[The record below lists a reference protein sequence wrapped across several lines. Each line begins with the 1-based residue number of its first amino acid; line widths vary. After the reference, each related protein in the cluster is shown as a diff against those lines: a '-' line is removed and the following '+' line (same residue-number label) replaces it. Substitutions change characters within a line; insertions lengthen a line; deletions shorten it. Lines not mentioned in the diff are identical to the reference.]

1 MAKKKGAKKNAKKV
15 TSAKTLSITDSINSE
30 VIAAALSSV
39 NQPVLLKVCRLC
51 ETKDGPFLNIFDAD
65 KVTAKKIEIVMPF
78 GIAENDDLPH
88 KICFRCS
95 AKVEELYEFIQK
107 CINTQKS
114 LRKAVGA
121 KGPIF
126 NKPRHRELWE
136 EKLNQSNISNDD
148 ICDALIKKAMEGI
161 KDIPLNP
168 PPLSEDDTRVINKLI
183 KKTPLIEEE
192 EEEDST
198 LNILKEA
205 KETDA
210 PTKMGNLAIKNPH
223 QEPVTKSLRS
233 NVEKTIDEIEK
244 KATRLDEKRATIV
257 DKTVNNSNTS
267 LESSSNNKNG
277 SEKKILQTN
286 TFSLDDSSKP
296 QPESTFNIMDHVSM
310 IKVNGVGVL
319 FQCKICNRNFLK
331 KEVVMSHACAK
342 NGLVKIAGPK
352 SFTPP
357 EPPKIPSVKYI
368 NTKEVKKPVVSNN
381 ENCQF
386 INLDDEDEDDK
397 PLVIKKPKPRI
408 GPASRVKR
416 RSTSTSEDS
425 SLPVSDNQTQIHVK
439 PKLSSTVQEP
449 TIQFPTLPSLNTR
462 YKLLPGPNNTFTLVE
477 EKVVENDAS
486 PHEKSV
492 TTPNNVETIVSGNDK
507 VNSRQN
513 INSKRSK
520 TASKSSVTENAAK
533 ADNASKSDNTSTS
546 NQPYPVGLFKTLPT
560 NTCSD
565 VQIETEPTFT
575 TPAMKKQSYTVV
587 QTGNPSK
594 LLISSKPQ
602 TAVQEVPKKKQR
614 KTKHEVKA
622 DLANKQPFSVTLED
636 AAPPRDTGFFTF
648 INVDPL
654 LQPSY
659 VLPTNNIIQES
670 QISTST
676 SISKQ
681 SEKEKETSK
690 YTCNMCDESFTREK
704 KLLAHIQSH
713 YSKMDEEDQLRSERN
728 TRKRKK

>member
-1 MAKKKGAKKNAKKV
+1 MAKKKGAKKYAKKV
-15 TSAKTLSITDSINSE
+15 TPAKTPSITDSINSE

-39 NQPVLLKVCRLC
+39 NQPILLKVCRLC

-65 KVTAKKIEIVMPF
+65 KVTAKKIETVMPF

-168 PPLSEDDTRVINKLI
+168 VPLSEDDVQLINKLT
-183 KKTPLIEEE
+183 KKTSSI
-192 EEEDST
+192 EEDSS
-198 LNILKEA
+198 LNDSKKE
-205 KETDA
+205 KETDIL
-210 PTKMGNLAIKNPH
+210 TKMVKSEIKKSLQGPI
-223 QEPVTKSLRS
+223 TKSLRS
-233 NVEKTIDEIEK
+233 NAETTVDEIETK
-244 KATRLDEKRATIV
+244 VTRLSGKRATNV
-257 DKTVNNSNTS
+257 DNTVKNVKSNPPI
-267 LESSSNNKNG
+267 ESASNKMNVDDKH
-277 SEKKILQTN
+277 IQQTN
-286 TFSLDDSSKP
+286 TFSLEDAANSP
-296 QPESTFNIMDHVSM
+296 PEPAFNIMDHVSM

-342 NGLVKIAGPK
+342 NGLVKTAGLK
-352 SFTPP
+352 SFTQP

-368 NTKEVKKPVVSNN
+368 NTKEVKKPIVSNN
-381 ENCQF
+381 ENCQY
-386 INLDDEDEDDK
+386 INLDDDDDDDDK
-397 PLVIKKPKPRI
+397 PLVIKKPKPKI

-416 RSTSTSEDS
+416 NDTTTTEDS
-425 SLPVSDNQTQIHVK
+425 PHPVSNNQTEIPVK
-439 PKLSSTVQEP
+439 TNLSSTAQDPIV
-449 TIQFPTLPSLNTR
+449 QFPAVPSLNTR

-477 EKVVENDAS
+477 EKPQDKPAS
-486 PHEKSV
+486 SL
-492 TTPNNVETIVSGNDK
+492 NFVETVASVNDK
-507 VNSRQN
+507 ANNRQN
-513 INSKRSK
+513 ISSRKCK
-520 TASKSSVTENAAK
+520 AAGKASVT
-533 ADNASKSDNTSTS
+533 DNTTDLSS
-546 NQPYPVGLFKTLPT
+546 NQPYPVGMFTTLPT

-565 VQIETEPTFT
+565 VQIEPEPTLT

-614 KTKHEVKA
+614 KTKHEEKA
-622 DLANKQPFSVTLED
+622 DLSDKQPFSVTLED
-636 AAPPRDTGFFTF
+636 TAPPRDPGFFTF

-676 SISKQ
+676 SISNQ
-681 SEKEKETSK
+681 SEKDKEQSK
-690 YTCNMCDESFTREK
+690 YTCNMCGEFFSREK
-704 KLLAHIQSH
+704 KLLTHIQSH
-713 YSKMDEEDQLRSERN
+713 YSKMDEEDQMRSERVP
-728 TRKRKK
+728 RKRKK

>member
-15 TSAKTLSITDSINSE
+15 TPAKSLSITDSINSE

-51 ETKDGPFLNIFDAD
+51 EAKDGPFLNIFDAD
-65 KVTAKKIEIVMPF
+65 KVTAKKIETVMPF

-168 PPLSEDDTRVINKLI
+168 PPLSEEDNQVLSKFI
-183 KKTPLIEEE
+183 KKTPSVDED
-192 EEEDST
+192 DST
-198 LNILKEA
+198 LNNLKEA

-210 PTKMGNLAIKNPH
+210 QTKMGKLTIKNLL

-233 NVEKTIDEIEK
+233 NVENTIDDIEK
-244 KATRLDEKRATIV
+244 KATRVDDKRATIV
-257 DKTVNNSNTS
+257 DKTVKNNNSS
-267 LESSSNNKNG
+267 LESSSNNKNV
-277 SEKKILQTN
+277 SDKKIMQTN
-286 TFSLDDSSKP
+286 TFSLDEVSKP
-296 QPESTFNIMDHVSM
+296 QPESKFNIMDHVSM

-416 RSTSTSEDS
+416 RNTSTSEDS
-425 SLPVSDNQTQIHVK
+425 SLPASDNHTQIHVK

-449 TIQFPTLPSLNTR
+449 TVQFPTLPSLNTR

-477 EKVVENDAS
+477 EKVVDKDAS
-486 PHEKSV
+486 PQEKPA
-492 TTPNNVETIVSGNDK
+492 TTPTCDETPVLANDK
-507 VNSRQN
+507 VNTRLN
-513 INSKRSK
+513 IASKRAKTSSK
-520 TASKSSVTENAAK
+520 CSVTDHAAK
-533 ADNASKSDNTSTS
+533 ADNSMKSDNSSTS

-560 NTCSD
+560 NTCTD
-565 VQIETEPTFT
+565 VPIETEPTFT

-602 TAVQEVPKKKQR
+602 TAVQEVPKKRQR

-622 DLANKQPFSVTLED
+622 DLSNKQPFSVTLED

-676 SISKQ
+676 SVSKQ